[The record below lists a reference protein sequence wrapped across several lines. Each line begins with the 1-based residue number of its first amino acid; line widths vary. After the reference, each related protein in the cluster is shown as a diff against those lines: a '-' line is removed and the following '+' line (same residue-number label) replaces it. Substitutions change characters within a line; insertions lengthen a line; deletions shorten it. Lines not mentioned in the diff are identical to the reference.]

1 MVYQKIKLSKI
12 NQNTYLLSDFFHYNT
27 KMQKKDRIGIR
38 IAGPAGLGMNSVMDI
53 VANAFSALSYNI
65 VTDSEYQS
73 IIKGGLNFYD
83 VNICSDLPYI
93 MRKIDIL
100 IGLDGKNVIPNLVDI
115 SERGMI
121 IVSQKTLTALQKME
135 PDIQDKYTIIAPEI
149 NDKYENTYL
158 VGVLCGIL

>member
-1 MVYQKIKLSKI
+1 
-12 NQNTYLLSDFFHYNT
+12 
-27 KMQKKDRIGIR
+27 
-38 IAGPAGLGMNSVMDI
+38 
-53 VANAFSALSYNI
+53 
-65 VTDSEYQS
+65 
-73 IIKGGLNFYD
+73 
-83 VNICSDLPYI
+83 
-93 MRKIDIL
+93 MREIDIL